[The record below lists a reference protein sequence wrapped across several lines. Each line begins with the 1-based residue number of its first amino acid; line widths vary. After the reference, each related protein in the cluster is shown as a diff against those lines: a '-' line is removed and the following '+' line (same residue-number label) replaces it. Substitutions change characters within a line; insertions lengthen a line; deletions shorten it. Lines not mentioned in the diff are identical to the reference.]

1 LRFPSQLR
9 GILIAG
15 VALAASATLMVRGN
29 SCGHDFDFH
38 LLSWMEVARAWHAG
52 LIHPHWVQDANFGA
66 GEPRLM
72 FYPPASWMLGA
83 FLGTISGWHAAPVL
97 FVLLALLGA
106 GASMYLLAR
115 EWAPPAAA
123 SFAAC
128 LYIANPYA
136 MFVIYE
142 RSALGELLAG
152 AWLPLMVLFA
162 LRTRSSLA
170 PLSLAVAALW
180 LTNSPAAVM
189 GSYML
194 AILALGM
201 CVAERKLWPA
211 LRAAGGMALGLGL
224 AAFYIVPAAFEQRWV
239 QINRAI
245 MPGMRVEDS
254 FLFAHTANAFHDQ
267 VLRTA
272 SWIVVGEFVVASI
285 AASLAWRRQAGTPA
299 RVALTALV
307 PIILLL
313 QLPISDVLW
322 TYAPHLRFLQF
333 PWRWLLALSMV
344 ACVLAAMALK
354 QPAVSSAS
362 ENHLRPRPER
372 LSAVPSALDQVLNTN
387 PGLRPGLLSGLPSGL
402 SWGLSSARVFERIDS
417 ASCLAWILV
426 VALAIGGGVLFFQPC
441 DDEDAVSA
449 QVTAFRGG
457 QGIEGTDEYTPVG
470 ADNASVQQHL
480 PLVRVLRGAQDD
492 TADST
497 LGDNP
502 EWRSGDSHSVA
513 ANADAERPNGEH
525 WLVRVVTPE
534 RGYAVLRL
542 MDYPS
547 WRVTVDGEPA
557 LSRPVREDGLM
568 AVPLM
573 AGSHRIDVRWF
584 ATRDVITGR
593 EVSAIALLALVVVA
607 MLERRERRV

>member
-1 LRFPSQLR
+1 LHIDPKHRQAGRLLIVSTA
-9 GILIAG
+9 LIAVG
-15 VALAASATLMVRGN
+15 TLIVRGN

-38 LLSWMEVARAWHAG
+38 LLSWMEVARAWQAG
-52 LIHPHWVQDANFGA
+52 LLYPHWVQDANFGA

-72 FYPPASWMLGA
+72 FYPPASWMLGGL
-83 FLGTISGWHAAPVL
+83 LGTISGWHAAPVL

-106 GASMYLLAR
+106 GGSMYLLAR

-136 MFVIYE
+136 MFVVYE
-142 RSALGELLAG
+142 RSAMGELLAG

-162 LRTRSSLA
+162 LRTRSSIA
-170 PLSLAVAALW
+170 PLGLAVAALW

-201 CVAERKLWPA
+201 FLAESRVWPA

-239 QINRAI
+239 QIDRAI
-245 MPGMRVEDS
+245 TPGMRVEDS
-254 FLFAHTANAFHDQ
+254 FLFAHTADAFHDQ
-267 VLRTA
+267 VLRSA
-272 SWIVVGEFVVASI
+272 SWILVGEFAVASI
-285 AASLAWRRQAGTPA
+285 AAYFAWRKQASAPV
-299 RVALTALV
+299 RMVLTALL

-313 QLPISDVLW
+313 QLPVSDVVW
-322 TYAPHLRFLQF
+322 RYAPHLKFLQF
-333 PWRWLLALSMV
+333 PWRWLLALSV
-344 ACVLAAMALK
+344 AACLLAAMALK
-354 QPAVSSAS
+354 RPTFLAAILIVTLAV
-362 ENHLRPRPER
+362 
-372 LSAVPSALDQVLNTN
+372 
-387 PGLRPGLLSGLPSGL
+387 
-402 SWGLSSARVFERIDS
+402 
-417 ASCLAWILV
+417 
-426 VALAIGGGVLFFQPC
+426 GGGLLFFQPC

-449 QVTAFRGG
+449 QVAAFRLG
-457 QGIEGTDEYTPVG
+457 QGTEGTDEYTPVD

-502 EWRSGDSHSVA
+502 EWRAGDAIA
-513 ANADAERPNGEH
+513 AKVDARRPNGEH
-525 WLVRVVTPE
+525 WLVQVSTTE
-534 RGYAVLRL
+534 KGYAVLRL

-547 WRVTVDGEPA
+547 WRVTVDGKAAPG
-557 LSRPVREDGLM
+557 RPRREDGLM

-573 AGSHRIDVRWF
+573 AGSHRIEVLWF

-593 EVSAIALLALVVVA
+593 EISAIALLALVGVA
-607 MLERRERRV
+607 TLERRGRRV